1 MSITP
6 AVRLLDRLP
15 PIGSDPSDV
24 IDGFSTW
31 ATETGRPL
39 YPHQEDAA
47 LALASGSHVVL
58 ATPTGSGKSMAA
70 IAGIVLARNAG
81 RRSVWTAPIKALVA
95 EKFFELVELLGPEEV
110 GLAIGDA
117 SINRDG
123 AVLVCTS
130 EVLANLT
137 LGDAFVR
144 GDAPGF
150 ACLDEFHY
158 YADSDRGWA
167 WQVPLLIPNDT
178 QFLLASATLGDVTP
192 IVEDLAART
201 GVTVEQITSVNRPIP
216 LYPEWRNTPLAESV
230 VDAVERG
237 LYPVY
242 LVHSTQAAAV
252 EQAQSLVS
260 LPLTTR
266 EQREAIAAAVKGE
279 KLTTGFGQTL
289 ARYLRNGVGVHHAGM
304 LPRYRRLVEKLAGEG
319 LLAVICGTDTL
330 GVGINIPIRTVLFSA
345 LTKFDGQKVR
355 VLKAREFHQLS
366 GRAGRPGFDP
376 DGHVW
381 AQAPE
386 HIIETNRALARAG
399 DDPKAQ
405 RKVKRAP
412 APKGFIHFDENT
424 FNRLLAAS
432 PEPLVSRFRVSPNL
446 VSSVLARPD
455 GPVVLKELL
464 RTNHDTPA
472 QKRAHKKRA
481 IHVYR
486 SLEAAGVAERL
497 RADDGSCAGVRVGS
511 LVDDGTND
519 RVDVRFASPLG
530 PFAIE
535 VLSTFDRDDPAYVLD
550 VVSVVESI
558 IENPKAIL
566 FAQEKAAR
574 GLEIARMKASGVP
587 YEERMDNLDGI
598 TWTKPLA
605 EILDSCIELYRRN
618 HPWVWDDPEP
628 KSILREMLE
637 TGETFTGFIR
647 RYKLERS
654 EGLLLR
660 YLTDAWRTL
669 DRSLANDS
677 YNDAL
682 EDVIEWLRLL
692 LSATDASLIDEWT
705 RLSGGEVSEHHAIAA
720 PKVASGPPPAWRTS
734 IRTAAFGWVELL
746 ARKAYPTFGERVEGS
761 PPWWDVANSLADYWA
776 EHETI
781 ETTTEARSAAFFSI
795 DESVAGVWTITQR
808 FCDPEGDGDWRI
820 VATVDLARAEDEGG
834 PTLVFRHLGRIGL
847 FGDIAS
853 APTELDTDQP
863 DELASTSE
871 GDLD

>member
-1 MSITP
+1 MSSP
-6 AVRLLDRLP
+6 LPRLLDRLP

-24 IDGFSTW
+24 IDGYSAW
-31 ATETGRPL
+31 AAETGRPL

-47 LALASGSHVVL
+47 IALASGSHVVL

-95 EKFFELVELLGPEEV
+95 EKFFELVDLLGANEV

-117 SINRDG
+117 SINRD
-123 AVLVCTS
+123 APVLVCTA
-130 EVLANLT
+130 EVLANLA
-137 LGDAFVR
+137 LGDAFLHHA
-144 GDAPGF
+144 APGF

-158 YADSDRGWA
+158 YGDTDRGWA
-167 WQVPLLIPNDT
+167 WQVPLLLPNDT
-178 QFLLASATLGDVTP
+178 QFLLASATLGDVSPIIADLETRTSTP
-192 IVEDLAART
+192 VEN
-201 GVTVEQITSVNRPIP
+201 ITSVNRPIP
-216 LYPEWRNTPLAESV
+216 LYPEWRATPLAESI

-242 LVHSTQAAAV
+242 LVHSTQSAAV

-279 KLTTGFGQTL
+279 RLTTGFGQTL

-304 LPRYRRLVEKLAGEG
+304 LPRYRRLVERLAGEG

-355 VLKAREFHQLS
+355 VLRAREFHQLA

-386 HIIETNRALARAG
+386 HVIETNRALARAG

-405 RKVKRAP
+405 RKVKRSP
-412 APKGFIHFDENT
+412 PPKGFVHFDENT

-455 GPVVLKELL
+455 GPAVLKGLML
-464 RTNHDTPA
+464 TNHDTPT

-497 RADDGSCAGVRVGS
+497 RADDGTCTGVRVGS
-511 LVDDGTND
+511 LVDDGTDD

-530 PFAIE
+530 PFALE
-535 VLSTFDRDDPAYVLD
+535 VLASFDRNDPSYVLD

-558 IENPKAIL
+558 IENPRAIVI
-566 FAQEKAAR
+566 AQEKAAR
-574 GLEIARMKASGVP
+574 SMEIARMKAAGVP
-587 YEERMDNLDGI
+587 YEERIENLDGI

-605 EILDSCIELYRRN
+605 EILDSCIELYRRS
-618 HPWVWDDPEP
+618 HPWVWEDPEP

-637 TGETFTGFIR
+637 TGETFNGFIK

-677 YNDAL
+677 YTDPL

-692 LSATDASLIDEWT
+692 LSATDASLLDEWT
-705 RLSGGEVSEHHAIAA
+705 KLSGGEVPEHH
-720 PKVASGPPPAWRTS
+720 VGASPVVIIGPPPAWRTS

-746 ARKAYPTFGERVEGS
+746 ARKAYPSFSERIEGA
-761 PPWWDVANSLADYWA
+761 PTPWDLENMLAEYWA
-776 EHETI
+776 EHPSI

-795 DESVAGVWTITQR
+795 DDSVAGTWTVTQR
-808 FCDPEGDGDWRI
+808 LCDPEGDGDWRF
-820 VATVDLARAEDEGG
+820 VGTVDLARAADDGG
-834 PTLVFRHLGRIGL
+834 PTLVFGAVSRLGL
-847 FGDIAS
+847 FG
-853 APTELDTDQP
+853 E
-863 DELASTSE
+863 
-871 GDLD
+871 